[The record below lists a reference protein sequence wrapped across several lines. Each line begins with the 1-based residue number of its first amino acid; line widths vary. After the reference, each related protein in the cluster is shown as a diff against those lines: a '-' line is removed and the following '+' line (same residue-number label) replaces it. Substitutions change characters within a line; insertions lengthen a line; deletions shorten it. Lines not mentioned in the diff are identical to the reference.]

1 MTIDLN
7 MRLVHAPIETAWALV
22 LSEYLLQHWQEL
34 DRPAVD
40 TELDADGVEAWPS
53 KLQKVVSTAS

>member
-1 MTIDLN
+1 MTIDLDI
-7 MRLVHAPIETAWALV
+7 RLVHAPIETAWAFV

-34 DRPAVD
+34 NRPAVD
-40 TELDADGVEAWPS
+40 TELDANGVEAWPS